1 MVKFQTQFSKIDAKK
16 HCEVLSDFDAAI
28 PGRTISVKEAAFKY
42 ANGLP
47 LDSYF
52 HQPTNIPMRYDV
64 FDILDRGNAMK
75 RDFVLGDS
83 NVKSHP
89 VSDVSDETQS
99 GVVPDSDKS

>member
-1 MVKFQTQFSKIDAKK
+1 MVKFQTQFSKIDVNK

-52 HQPTNIPMRYDV
+52 HQSTNIPMRYDV

-75 RDFVLGDS
+75 RDFVLGVSD
-83 NVKSHP
+83 VKSHP
-89 VSDVSDETQS
+89 ENEVSDES
-99 GVVPDSDKS
+99 RLVDDPDSVKS